1 MRAYMR
7 EWERGLAVV
16 ILNYN
21 GYDLTIEST
30 NNFRKLS
37 SELSIVIVDNC
48 SNNDSLEKL
57 KGAFSGDKNTHIIA
71 NDNNTGYASGNNVGL
86 RYVSDNLKEIKAVCI
101 SNPDIFVESAS
112 VLESLY
118 NALLEDG
125 SLAVVTAKT
134 IYNGT
139 IKEPNDCAW
148 MQPTKRYM
156 MFGSTC
162 VNKLL
167 SQSIR
172 YNEFFANEKGIAYV
186 HAVQG
191 CFFMAKKAVMESIG
205 YFDEGTFLYSEEIIF
220 AKKIQNAGYKE
231 GVLVNKYIHHNH
243 REKDKSLI
251 KKENKIFD
259 MKCFYHSKKYYNA
272 KFSGKSRAFTLLANG
287 FLNMDYGLKRFLML
301 FK

>member
-1 MRAYMR
+1 MS

-21 GYDLTIEST
+21 GYELTIEST
-30 NNFRKLS
+30 NNFRKIS
-37 SELSIVIVDNC
+37 SELRIVIVDNC
-48 SNNDSLEKL
+48 STNDSLEKL
-57 KGAFSGDKNTHIIA
+57 KSAFSDDENTHIIA
-71 NDNNTGYASGNNVGL
+71 YDKNTGYASGNNGGL
-86 RYVSDNLKEIKAVCI
+86 RYISDNLKEVKAVCI
-101 SNPDIFVESAS
+101 SNPDIFVESAR

-118 NALLEDG
+118 NALFEDE

-172 YNEFFANEKGIAYV
+172 YNEFIANENGIAYV

-205 YFDEGTFLYSEEIIF
+205 YFDEGTFLYSEEIIL

-231 GVLVNKYIHHNH
+231 GVLVNEYIHHNH

-272 KFSGKSRAFTLLANG
+272 IFSGKSRAFTLLANG
-287 FLNMDYGLKRFLML
+287 FLNLDYGLKRLLML

>member
-1 MRAYMR
+1 MS

-21 GYDLTIEST
+21 GYELTIEST
-30 NNFRKLS
+30 KNFRKIS

-48 SNNDSLEKL
+48 STNDSLEKL
-57 KGAFSGDKNTHIIA
+57 KIAFSDDKNTHIIA
-71 NDNNTGYASGNNVGL
+71 NDKNTGYASGNNVGL
-86 RYVSDNLKEIKAVCI
+86 RYISDNLKEIKAVCI

-118 NALLEDG
+118 NALLEDE

-172 YNEFFANEKGIAYV
+172 YNEFIANENGIAYV

-205 YFDEGTFLYSEEIIF
+205 YFDEGTFLYSEEVIL

-231 GVLVNKYIHHNH
+231 GVLVNEYIHHNH

-259 MKCFYHSKKYYNA
+259 INCFYHSKKYYNA
-272 KFSGKSRAFTLLANG
+272 KFSGKPRIFTLLANG
-287 FLNMDYGLKRFLML
+287 FLNLDYGLKRFLML

>member
-1 MRAYMR
+1 MG
-7 EWERGLAVV
+7 EWERGLAIV

-21 GYDLTIEST
+21 GYELTIEST
-30 NNFRKLS
+30 KNFRKISRDLN
-37 SELSIVIVDNC
+37 IVIVDNC
-48 SNNDSLEKL
+48 SKNDSLAKL
-57 KGAFSGDKNTHIIA
+57 KNAFSKDGNTHIIA
-71 NDNNTGYASGNNVGL
+71 NDKNTGYAAGNNVGL
-86 RYVSDNLKEIKAVCI
+86 RYISLNLKGIKAVCV
-101 SNPDIFVESAS
+101 SNPDIFVESGS
-112 VLESLY
+112 VLENLY
-118 NALLEDG
+118 NALLEDD

-139 IKEPNDCAW
+139 VKEPNDCAW

-172 YNEFFANEKGIAYV
+172 YNEFKANEKNVAYV

-191 CFFMAKKAVMESIG
+191 CFFMAKKDIMESIDF
-205 YFDEGTFLYSEEIIF
+205 FDEGTFLYSEEVIL

-231 GVLVNKYIHHNH
+231 GVLVNEYIHHNH
-243 REKDKSLI
+243 KEKDKSLI

-272 KFSGKSRAFTLLANG
+272 KFSGKPRVFTLMANG
-287 FLNMDYGLKRFLML
+287 FLNFDYGLKRFLML